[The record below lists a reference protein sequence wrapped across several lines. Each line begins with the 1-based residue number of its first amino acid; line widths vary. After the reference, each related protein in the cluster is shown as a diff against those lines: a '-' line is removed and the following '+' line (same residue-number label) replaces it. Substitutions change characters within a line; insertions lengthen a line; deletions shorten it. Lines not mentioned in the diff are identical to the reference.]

1 MNTLFGEQKVVHRR
15 RNGQFATKDVAY
27 ADRIKE
33 ENKLLRLERDKYQR
47 AWMSLVN
54 ENKRL
59 REKIAEIKTLLM

>member
-33 ENKLLRLERDKYQR
+33 ENKLLYHEKEKYQR
-47 AWMSLVN
+47 MALALEK
-54 ENKRL
+54 ENRRL
-59 REKIAEIKTLLM
+59 KEKLLQIKMLL

>member
-33 ENKLLRLERDKYQR
+33 ENKLLNHEKENIN
-47 AWMSLVN
+47 AWLWHSK
-54 ENKRL
+54 KRI
-59 REKIAEIKTLLM
+59 ED

>member
-33 ENKLLRLERDKYQR
+33 ENKLLNHEKEKYQR
-47 AWMSLVN
+47 MALALKK
-54 ENKRL
+54 ENRRL
-59 REKIAEIKTLLM
+59 KEKLLQIKMLL